1 MASDRKVGLFHREW
15 KRGTQKKE
23 GNTFLVPV
31 SIIETV
37 ISKISFSFRNIT
49 PQYSIPISR
58 TSYIINHTLPS
69 RTIARMHTV
78 IFNTALIFKPLQT
91 RPSIR
96 QPPLRPF
103 RNFAQMTN
111 RSITVSSNNS
121 TAGAVDTPS
130 ANTLAQTESNASS
143 RVEGGDKRRKYF
155 GGRYLGGA

>member
-1 MASDRKVGLFHREW
+1 
-15 KRGTQKKE
+15 
-23 GNTFLVPV
+23 
-31 SIIETV
+31 
-37 ISKISFSFRNIT
+37 
-49 PQYSIPISR
+49 
-58 TSYIINHTLPS
+58 
-69 RTIARMHTV
+69 MHTV